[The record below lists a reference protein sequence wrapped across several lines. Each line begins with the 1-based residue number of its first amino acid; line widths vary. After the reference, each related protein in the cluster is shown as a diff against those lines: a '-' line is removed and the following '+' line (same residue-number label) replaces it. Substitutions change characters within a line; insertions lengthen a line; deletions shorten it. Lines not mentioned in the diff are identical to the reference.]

1 MIPIGNV
8 NYSLDSFISARR
20 LSCELPNTDFTWI
33 QKYTRK
39 GVDKLLERSSDIDF
53 RWKALTDTVLVLH
66 LHKNPIVRH
75 EAAFVLGQFDYQQ
88 DLERAVAVRNLRFCM
103 REDPAIVPRHEAI
116 EALGESKTFCS
127 YSVGAAA
134 DLLKINRFWPDYLD
148 VQATVDEAYSN
159 IKEWLKS
166 RPEFK
171 KVVEELNT
179 WESIAKMKGA
189 ENLHTRKS
197 NLNLFYST
205 KID

>member
-1 MIPIGNV
+1 MLARNLGESAKV
-8 NYSLDSFISARR
+8 NLDWVQ
-20 LSCELPNTDFTWI
+20 D
-33 QKYTRK
+33 YTRK
-39 GVDKLLERSSDIDF
+39 GVDKLLERSSDADF
-53 RWKALTDTVLVLH
+53 RWKALTDSVLVLH

-166 RPEFK
+166 QAKFQR
-171 KVVEELNT
+171 VVEELT
-179 WESIAKMKGA
+179 VWEAISKIKGT
-189 ENLHTRKS
+189 ENLNTEKD
-197 NLNLFYST
+197 NLNLVYKT
-205 KID
+205 KIT